1 MTVISSFALGVT
13 DSTLVVRIH
22 GHATREQ
29 SPAFVRTVSTLIEDA
44 PDRQLVVDLESCEFL
59 DSTFLGSL
67 VILYRRT
74 RQQMCVCATDSQ
86 SERLFSSARIDRL
99 IPVLRPGLVCLP
111 NEWQDMCVDEPCDT
125 TELVENVAV
134 AHRCLADVEGPN
146 ADIYRQ
152 VADQLD
158 DELTKSRR
166 PR

>member
-1 MTVISSFALGVT
+1 MTVISSFAIGVT

-29 SPAFVRTVSTLIEDA
+29 SPGFVRTVSTLIDDS
-44 PDRQLVVDLESCEFL
+44 PGRRLVVDLELCEFL

-67 VILYRRT
+67 VVLYRRT
-74 RQQMCVCATDSQ
+74 RQQMSVCATDSQ

-99 IPVLRPGLVCLP
+99 IPVLRPDVVSLP
-111 NEWQDMCVDEPCDT
+111 KEWQDICVDEACNT

-146 ADIYRQ
+146 AEIYRQ

-158 DELTKSRR
+158 SELTKSRR